1 MTTEAPAL
9 PSMAIIRRALDE
21 FRLPAYDDQVL
32 QIQQY
37 IKILLAWNE
46 KVNLTA
52 IHDSLEILY
61 RHFCE
66 SMFAGVSVPIEAGRL
81 ADVGSGGGFPGLPLK
96 ILRPGLQVFLI
107 ESNLKKATFLAEV
120 IRELGLTGTQVLVN
134 RYEELGEEIAPLDFV
149 CARALGEFPE
159 LLKWA
164 HSPKLVAKQVVLWI
178 GANDLPEIQKTRTWE
193 WQEPVHVPHSL
204 RRLLLVGTRKP
215 YLVDAF

>member
-1 MTTEAPAL
+1 MTTEVPAL
-9 PSMAIIRRALDE
+9 PSVAIIRRALDE

-37 IKILLAWNE
+37 IRILLVWNE

-52 IHDSLEILY
+52 IHDPLEILY

-66 SMFAGVSVPIEAGRL
+66 SMFAGVSVPIETGRL
-81 ADVGSGGGFPGLPLK
+81 ADVGSGAGFPGLPLK

-120 IRELGLTGTQVLVN
+120 IRELGLTGTQVLVS
-134 RYEELGEEIAPLDFV
+134 RFEELGEEIAPLDYV
-149 CARALGEFPE
+149 CTRALGEFPK
-159 LLKWA
+159 LLEWA

-178 GANDLPEIQKTRTWE
+178 GANDLPEIQKIHTWQWE
-193 WQEPVHVPHSL
+193 EPVPVPHSL
-204 RRLLLVGTRKP
+204 RRLVLVGTKKA
-215 YLVDAF
+215 YLMDSF